1 MVIFLIETSGADG
14 STAPTL
20 PADRDDDP
28 DAPDNPEKFHTPAA
42 DRSSVTR
49 GCSSRNESTCRLRDM
64 VRDVVEGVAQH
75 DVPRC
80 FHHDLAARKQ
90 LPLRRHEVLVVGLRQ
105 RGTR

>member
-1 MVIFLIETSGADG
+1 MVIFLIDTSGADG

-64 VRDVVEGVAQH
+64 MSGIMSTPTLTA
-75 DVPRC
+75 
-80 FHHDLAARKQ
+80 LADTNGSAPNAGSSPIDTSSIDRLPDSSAR
-90 LPLRRHEVLVVGLRQ
+90 
-105 RGTR
+105 